1 MLNQNRIP
9 STAPFAERFRTAD
22 RVVATEQADTTIL
35 LDLRSGRYHTLNP
48 VGGLIWSV
56 LATGASMDRVIT
68 RVREEFDAP
77 DEQLTNDVVEFV
89 GNLLSAKL
97 IRRDD

>member
-1 MLNQNRIP
+1 MVNQNG
-9 STAPFAERFRTAD
+9 TASAQRFRTAD

-35 LDLRSGRYHTLNP
+35 MDLRSGRYHTLNP

-56 LATGASMDRVIT
+56 LATGAPLDRAIA
-68 RVREEFDAP
+68 RVREEFGDAP
-77 DEQLTNDVVEFV
+77 EEQLTDDVEEFV
-89 GNLLSAKL
+89 RNLLSAKL